1 MNIYETILKSIEQEL
16 NKCSDGTYLS
26 KPLVKS
32 LNNFAE
38 TYRDTKIEH
47 LGMYNYNGQELF
59 EVEEGTWKSVKVPIF
74 KLASLNLNNIHLT
87 HNHPVP
93 MYDGLVTMLS
103 KRDCYLLLEQN
114 FRGEFMIRSISAE
127 SKGDGSKHD
136 YYKDSSGR
144 ITLIRNNNFTDADK
158 NKFYR
163 ATSKMRK
170 VYDKYKDEFYVTVN
184 REEIRIFQER
194 MGRNP
199 TTEDMIEG
207 RFNKEAVNKGIE
219 KMGSLE
225 DRFREEGVYDALDN
239 CNCTLK
245 MG

>member
-32 LNNFAE
+32 LDNFAE
-38 TYRDTKIEH
+38 TYRDTNIEH

-74 KLASLNLNNIHLT
+74 KLASLNLTNIHLT

-103 KRDCYLLLEQN
+103 KRDCYLLLEHN
-114 FRGEFMIRSISAE
+114 FRGELMIRSISAE
-127 SKGDGSKHD
+127 SKTGGG
-136 YYKDSSGR
+136 GR

-158 NKFYR
+158 SKFYR

-170 VYDKYKDEFYVTVN
+170 VYKKYKDEFYTTVN

-199 TTEDMIEG
+199 TTEDMVEG
-207 RFNKEAVNKGIE
+207 RFNNEAIEKGIE
-219 KMGSLE
+219 KIGSLE